1 MTALEHPAMHR
12 WILFLVS
19 AFLTNAACNVPV
31 RGDESV
37 NESATILVA
46 AHDAASTS
54 RSSAKFIADGLGDQE
69 EINAAIRALPKTGG
83 TVQLS
88 EGTFDIRRIPGK
100 LGGILIERSHVVL
113 AGSGTATRLIQA
125 PEQETNVIRII
136 GDGVG
141 HVTIRDLYI
150 DANSDANPL
159 GAGDTNVSHARFEFC
174 GIKAYCREPGQ
185 SGGDDVHHITIRNCH
200 LVNARRL
207 GIMLEGSGMK
217 VQDNFLGNAGSDVVE
232 ILTGPGQIS
241 GNYAEI
247 TGRTHVAFGSDRGN
261 NIMMVNNT
269 IHVKQDGDLDIG
281 FRSWAG
287 SKHHVV
293 SGNVIRVDPDGKMGL
308 AMDIRGTETTISSNT
323 IHNLQNASLPLKI
336 SAGNAI
342 VTGNV
347 FEHVTLSI
355 DDPSADPK
363 PVFIHNNVLENSHVV
378 VSAGLVNP
386 EVPETRL
393 ERTSP
398 QKRP

>member
-1 MTALEHPAMHR
+1 MRR
-12 WILFLVS
+12 WLLFLASVC
-19 AFLTNAACNVPV
+19 LTNALGQVSI
-31 RGDESV
+31 RGDESASG
-37 NESATILVA
+37 SATILVA

-54 RSSAKFIADGLGDQE
+54 QSSAQFVADGLGDQE
-69 EINAAIRALPKTGG
+69 EINAAIRSLPKNGG
-83 TVQLS
+83 TVLLS

-113 AGSGTATRLIQA
+113 AGCGTATRLIQA
-125 PEQETNVIRII
+125 PGQETNVIRII
-136 GDGVG
+136 GRGVG
-141 HVTIRDLYI
+141 HVTVRDLFI

-159 GAGDTNVSHARFEFC
+159 GDGDTNVSHARFEFC

-185 SGGDDVHHITIRNCH
+185 SGGEDVHHITIRNCH
-200 LVNARRL
+200 LVDARRL

-269 IHVKQDGDLDIG
+269 IHVMKDGDLDIG

-308 AMDIRGTETTISSNT
+308 AMDIRGTETTVSSNT
-323 IHNLQNASLPLKI
+323 IQNLQENSLPLRI

-347 FEHVTLSI
+347 FEHVTLTI
-355 DDPSADPK
+355 DDPSEDPK
-363 PVFIHNNVLENSHVV
+363 PV
-378 VSAGLVNP
+378 
-386 EVPETRL
+386 
-393 ERTSP
+393 
-398 QKRP
+398 